1 MRTTARKLDRLDP
14 ALLAANPRANVAAW
28 MKYESIVLAAYRQHP
43 KPYIFRP
50 TSMAAVTVCS
60 RLRDAIRGKLAFD
73 YPSEISAEEL
83 AVWYGQV
90 VIKSDTEQVLIGPM
104 EEVKASVQG
113 TAVGT
118 TKPTD
123 MVFQELSFEEIT
135 AFTLLLSTGRVV
147 GPVLVQKP
155 PDISLL
161 PVRPN
166 VELMNRP
173 DGSLVLL

>member
-1 MRTTARKLDRLDP
+1 MRTARKLDRIDP
-14 ALLAANPRANVAAW
+14 ALLAANPRANLASW
-28 MKYESIVLAAYRQHP
+28 MKYETIVIAAFKQHP

-50 TSMAAVTVCS
+50 TSLSAVTVCS

-73 YPSEISAEEL
+73 YPSEISTVEL
-83 AVWYGQV
+83 SLWYGQI

-104 EEVKASVQG
+104 EEVKVSIQG
-113 TAVGT
+113 TAGPL
-118 TKPTD
+118 KPKDLT
-123 MVFQELSFEEIT
+123 FPELTFEEIT
-135 AFTLLLSTGRVV
+135 AFTLLLSSGRIV
-147 GPVLVQKP
+147 GPVLIQKP